1 LEGFAAPA
9 APVLAWIGAILPRQT
24 PPVEVPEGWPN
35 APRLTKISSLST
47 AGAAMRLVIGLFVLT
62 MLSTMTAG
70 IGLAVFDG
78 RIGHH
83 EPAMRAIHYDTQFDL
98 GAQRRLPIE

>member
-1 LEGFAAPA
+1 LEGFAAPV
-9 APVLAWIGAILPRQT
+9 APVLAWIGAILPRQA

-35 APRLTKISSLST
+35 EPRLTKISSLST

-62 MLSTMTAG
+62 MLSTMTAS

-83 EPAMRAIHYDTQFDL
+83 EPAMRAIHYDTQLDL